1 MELIWQM
8 TTMEVKRKLK
18 NISNKC
24 AIRAIESFRPVTLS
38 SLRSKSS
45 AGSILIE
52 IEEST
57 ILSQFFRIEIVKKSI
72 FEYLPKLLRIG
83 IE

>member
-8 TTMEVKRKLK
+8 TTMEEKRKLK

-38 SLRSKSS
+38 SLRSKRVWQND
-45 AGSILIE
+45 AK
-52 IEEST
+52 
-57 ILSQFFRIEIVKKSI
+57 FFLKTNFSDPIT
-72 FEYLPKLLRIG
+72 
-83 IE
+83 

>member
-8 TTMEVKRKLK
+8 TTMEEKRKLK

-38 SLRSKSS
+38 SLLTFIRKGFGKMMLNS
-45 AGSILIE
+45 
-52 IEEST
+52 
-57 ILSQFFRIEIVKKSI
+57 F
-72 FEYLPKLLRIG
+72 
-83 IE
+83 